1 MTASEEDV
9 GHNAYIG
16 KYHHHIWIQRRKKR
30 SVNFFVKKLSVTK
43 KPNIEKKVII
53 FRVSIK
59 NYPG

>member
-30 SVNFFVKKLSVTK
+30 SVNFFVKNLSVTK
-43 KPNIEKKVII
+43 KPNIEKKGYHI
-53 FRVSIK
+53 
-59 NYPG
+59 